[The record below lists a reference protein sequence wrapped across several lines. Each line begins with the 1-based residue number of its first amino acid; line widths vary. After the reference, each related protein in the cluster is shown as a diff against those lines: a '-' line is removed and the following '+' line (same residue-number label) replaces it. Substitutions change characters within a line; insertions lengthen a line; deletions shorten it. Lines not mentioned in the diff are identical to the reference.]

1 MNVIWVK
8 VRTRLRRSGA
18 CHAFIPGS
26 PRAARAG
33 ERHRRVAQAWER
45 IGIREAWRERGGRG
59 AVITDRDC
67 DAPRELLLMAD
78 AHLWSVSG
86 AGAGALL
93 ERNWDQSQVQTFMM
107 LQYFDRKQAI
117 PASQMN
123 VARPISK
130 CGHTKKSLTYIHY
143 PSTCLEVRLEK
154 RTSGFFSSCWL
165 EVDKLIN

>member
-86 AGAGALL
+86 AGALL
-93 ERNWDQSQVQTFMM
+93 ERNWEQSQVQTFMM
-107 LQYFDRKQAI
+107 LQYFDRKQ
-117 PASQMN
+117 
-123 VARPISK
+123 
-130 CGHTKKSLTYIHY
+130 SLPH
-143 PSTCLEVRLEK
+143 K
-154 RTSGFFSSCWL
+154 
-165 EVDKLIN
+165 